1 MATKKKTTTKKTATR
16 SSTKSPAKKRPATK
30 AAAPKRPAKQPAP
43 ANQLRRTY
51 RGMEIV
57 VDIVDGQYVFES
69 ATFTSLSAVARHITG
84 YAISGPVFFKLTG
97 QKGAK
102 ES

>member
-1 MATKKKTTTKKTATR
+1 MATKKKTTTKKA
-16 SSTKSPAKKRPATK
+16 STKSAAKKRPVTK

-43 ANQLRRTY
+43 VNQFRRTY

-97 QKGAK
+97 AKASK